1 MLRFIIYIV
10 LTFIIF
16 SVLKL
21 LLNIFR
27 KRTRVN
33 TPPRN
38 PKINKESEK
47 LDKSKIVDADFE
59 EIK

>member
-1 MLRFIIYIV
+1 MVRLLLYII

-16 SVLKL
+16 SLLKFI
-21 LLNIFR
+21 LNFFR
-27 KRTRVN
+27 KN
-33 TPPRN
+33 N
-38 PKINKESEK
+38 SAPKPTGKPAQNETEK